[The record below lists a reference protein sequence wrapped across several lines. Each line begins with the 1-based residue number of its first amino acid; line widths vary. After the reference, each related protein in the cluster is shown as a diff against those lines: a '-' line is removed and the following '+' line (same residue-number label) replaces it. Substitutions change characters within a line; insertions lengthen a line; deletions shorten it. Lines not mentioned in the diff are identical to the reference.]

1 MARSS
6 AAGRVRDMGRS
17 GPKALPGGKVG
28 LAPRS
33 GWERLRATDPA
44 VVLFRDELAPL
55 GARQLAARH
64 ATGVLRPG
72 IGVDLPALGI
82 AAVTEYEELPAVRRE
97 PGADVAE
104 RSRERS
110 ERAARRDVP
119 QDRVPVACRRGE
131 RPPVGGE
138 LRAEHASLVASQASA
153 GAAAARD
160 VPQLRVTLM
169 GRDGEQSA
177 VG

>member
-1 MARSS
+1 MPTILRRRPGPRYGPLGADVVTR
-6 AAGRVRDMGRS
+6 GEGRS
-17 GPKALPGGKVG
+17 YAQV
-28 LAPRS
+28 RV
-33 GWERLRATDPA
+33 ERLRAAHRA
-44 VVLFRDELAPL
+44 VVLIRDELAPL

-72 IGVDLPALGI
+72 VGIDLPALGI
-82 AAVTEYEELPAVRRE
+82 AAVTEYEQLPAVRRE
-97 PGADVAE
+97 PGADPAE

-110 ERAARRDVP
+110 QRAARRDVP

-131 RPPVGGE
+131 HPPVGGE
-138 LRAEHASLVASQASA
+138 LRAEHAPLVPGQASA
-153 GAAAARD
+153 GAATARD

-177 VG
+177 IG